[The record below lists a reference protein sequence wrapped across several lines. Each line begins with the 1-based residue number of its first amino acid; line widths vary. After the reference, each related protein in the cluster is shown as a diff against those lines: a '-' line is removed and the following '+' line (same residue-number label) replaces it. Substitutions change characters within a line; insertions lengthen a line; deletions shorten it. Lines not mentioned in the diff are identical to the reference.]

1 MKPATETSP
10 GPRAIL
16 IHVRVLAL
24 DTATSYLVLGLNEA
38 ERAVRLGRRHAEALW
53 TELEAFLADC
63 RTSLREIEG
72 IAVGQGPGSY
82 TGLRIGVSAGLGLA
96 RGLGIPVVGVDTLV
110 GVAMRYR
117 GPVTVAHTT
126 RNGLVYAAT
135 YVIEEGIKELHPPR
149 RILLEQLEPEGTF
162 SLDEPP
168 SGRALAHL
176 GSQALR
182 VGKRGIQAVYL

>member
-1 MKPATETSP
+1 
-10 GPRAIL
+10 
-16 IHVRVLAL
+16 
-24 DTATSYLVLGLNEA
+24 
-38 ERAVRLGRRHAEALW
+38 
-53 TELEAFLADC
+53 
-63 RTSLREIEG
+63 
-72 IAVGQGPGSY
+72 
-82 TGLRIGVSAGLGLA
+82 
-96 RGLGIPVVGVDTLV
+96 TLV

-135 YVIEEGIKELHPPR
+135 YVIEEGIKELHSPR
-149 RILLEQLEPEGTF
+149 RIPLEQLEPEGTF

-182 VGKRGIQAVYL
+182 AGKRGIQAVYL